1 MKSTRRNRL
10 LAVVGMLGLLMSAAC
25 SEADQSSSGAPATE
39 AGAGSSDGTSEE
51 SDATNEDS
59 GFSCGLDTGEAAT
72 GQPVVLGGIHG
83 TDQVND
89 FSSGT
94 DGAAAYFA
102 CVNANGGINGRP
114 IEYIVENDEWNPEV
128 ADQVA
133 RKLVDDDEVLA
144 LVANS
149 SFVEMAVNARFYE
162 SAGIV
167 SVPAACAVRECFES
181 SSMSSTNA
189 GPYPSNNGAAAYAV
203 EELGA
208 EHISCIG
215 LNIPTNGVWSCEAVI
230 EYMQGEGLTA
240 TYVPLDPASP
250 DCLGAILEATSGS
263 ADTVLTNLPG
273 GLAICTLQAAEEQD
287 LGDQFNWI
295 SPTPLYDRST
305 PDALGEYWAD
315 RVFIQLEQGQ
325 YDSDGPDNLNWLAIM
340 DEFGN
345 AGDPRD
351 TFSQSG
357 YLSAKIVTD
366 VLLSLDPENITRE
379 TLGEAIRS
387 VARYDSDLSC
397 APWYFAPGD
406 LQMSNHSGRIVKLV
420 DGGFELVRDCFTS
433 PGSTIEQ
440 VLELEQEHGLGASA
454 ETNFGS

>member
-1 MKSTRRNRL
+1 MKSVRGRRL
-10 LAVVGMLGLLMSAAC
+10 VAVVGIMGLLFAAAC
-25 SEADQSSSGAPATE
+25 SDDDDTGSGPGPTE
-39 AGAGSSDGTSEE
+39 ENGGAGGDPNG
-51 SDATNEDS
+51 DA
-59 GFSCGLDTGEAAT
+59 GFSCGLDTGEPAT
-72 GQPVVLGGIHG
+72 GEPIVLGGIQG

-94 DGAAAYFA
+94 DGAAAYFE

-114 IEYIVENDEWNPEV
+114 IQYIVENDEWNPEV
-128 ADQVA
+128 ASQVA
-133 RKLVDDDEVLA
+133 RKLVNDDGVLA

-149 SFVEMAVNARFYE
+149 SFVEMAVNAPFYE
-162 SAGIV
+162 SSGIV
-167 SVPAACAVRECFES
+167 SLPAACAVRECFES
-181 SSMSSTNA
+181 SSMSSTNS

-203 EELGA
+203 EDLDA
-208 EHISCIG
+208 ENISCIG

-240 TYVPLDPASP
+240 TFVPLDPASP
-250 DCLGAILEATSGS
+250 DCLGALLEATSGS

-273 GLAICTLQAAEEQD
+273 GLAICVLQAAEEQD

-305 PDALGEYWAD
+305 PDALGGYWSD
-315 RVFIQLEQGQ
+315 RVYIQIEQAQ
-325 YDSDGPDNLNWLAIM
+325 YDSDGADNLNWLAIM

-345 AGDPRD
+345 SGDPRD

-366 VLLSLDPENITRE
+366 VLLTLDPDNITRE

-387 VARYDSDLSC
+387 VARYDSDLPC

-406 LQMSNHSGRIVKLV
+406 QQMSNHSGRIVKLI

-433 PGSTIEQ
+433 PGATIEQ
-440 VLELEQEHGLGASA
+440 ILQLEEENGLGASA
-454 ETNFGS
+454 AANFGS